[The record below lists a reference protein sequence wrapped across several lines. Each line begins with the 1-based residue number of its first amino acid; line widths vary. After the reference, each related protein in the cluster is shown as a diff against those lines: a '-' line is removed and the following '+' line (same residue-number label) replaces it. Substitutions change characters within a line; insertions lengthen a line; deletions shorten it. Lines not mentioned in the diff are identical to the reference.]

1 MATPDASFQ
10 QALRNNR
17 LLTHLLLGLLGVV
30 IVLVIGIVSLFP
42 LKSKEFHL
50 YEFSSAGNNFIRI
63 TKAGEEIRNRPL
75 LIAYFLRAYVQ
86 AREPLN
92 KVDEA
97 ERYEALRAMS
107 SDKVF
112 AAFRSA
118 YGNKSSPL
126 YKESFKRSIE
136 IVRDSAIDAGIHQIE
151 FKTKD
156 STDGI
161 KGENTQ
167 EWVANIAYTFDAQA
181 VSFNERFLNPIGMVI
196 TEYTLSSRSTAK

>member
-1 MATPDASFQ
+1 MATPDASYQ
-10 QALRNNR
+10 QALKNNR

-50 YEFSSAGNNFIRI
+50 YEFSNAGNNFIRI
-63 TKAGEEIRNRPL
+63 TKVGEEIKNRPL

-92 KVDEA
+92 KVDET
-97 ERYEALRAMS
+97 ERYAVVRAMS

-112 AAFRSA
+112 AAFRA
-118 YGNKSSPL
+118 TYGNKSSPL
-126 YKESFKRSIE
+126 YKEGFKRGIE
-136 IVRDSAIDAGIHQIE
+136 ITRDGAVDVGIHQIE

-167 EWVANIAYTFDAQA
+167 EWFANIAYTFDAQA
-181 VSFNERFLNPIGMVI
+181 VSFDQQFFNPIGMVI